1 MIDPPALA
9 ASLALQGDM
18 FDAAFFRH
26 VLASIVF
33 ALFGI
38 IFFAIAFVLM
48 VKVTPFSVRKE
59 IEDDQN
65 VALAIV
71 MASVILG
78 MAIIVGMAVQ
88 G

>member
-9 ASLALQGDM
+9 ATLALQGEM
-18 FDAAFFRH
+18 FDVGFFRH

-33 ALFGI
+33 AFFGI
-38 IFFAIAFVLM
+38 IFFAVAFFLM